1 MKVITALRYE
11 ILTAVL
17 MNIQVF
23 WDVTLCRMVN
33 SYKCFNEAY
42 CLHLQRLT
50 VHKEY

>member
-1 MKVITALRYE
+1 VKVLTALRSE

-33 SYKCFNEAY
+33 SYKCFNEA
-42 CLHLQRLT
+42 
-50 VHKEY
+50 